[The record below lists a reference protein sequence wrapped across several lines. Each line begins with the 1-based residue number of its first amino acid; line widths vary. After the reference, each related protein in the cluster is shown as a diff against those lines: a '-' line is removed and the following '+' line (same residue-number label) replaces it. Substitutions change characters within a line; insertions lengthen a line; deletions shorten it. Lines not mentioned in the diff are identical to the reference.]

1 MKRLVLAILLF
12 CILSLGGAFAET
24 ETFGVGVLLGEP
36 TGISAKLRLGPT
48 SALDAAAA
56 WSFTK
61 NGAFYFHGDYLF
73 HFNDVLHVNPG
84 ELPVYVGIGGK
95 LLLKDDPRLGARIPL
110 GLAYEFAEAPLD
122 VFFEIAPGVGI
133 FPETDIDFG
142 GGIGI
147 RYYFG
152 SAGTG
157 S

>member
-1 MKRLVLAILLF
+1 MKRIVLVILLLSV
-12 CILSLGGAFAET
+12 LSLGGAFAET
-24 ETFGVGVLLGEP
+24 ETFGLGVLLGEP
-36 TGISAKLRLGPT
+36 TGISAKLRLDDT

-56 WSFTK
+56 WSFIGQ
-61 NGAFYFHGDYLF
+61 GAFYFHADYLF
-73 HFNDVLHVNPG
+73 HFNDVLHVHPG

-95 LLLKDDPRLGARIPL
+95 VLLKDDPRLGARIPV
-110 GLAYEFAEAPLD
+110 GLAYEFADAPLD

-142 GGIGI
+142 GGIGM

-152 SAGTG
+152 SGG